1 MIYPFML
8 FMQVKA
14 SLGMN
19 IISTITAGIAIILHS
34 IDFIILIYLNSGCH
48 NMGGYDSYG
57 DRRQYDTYDTY
68 DVYPCWRNWD
78 MFLVCTLHF
87 I

>member
-48 NMGGYDSYG
+48 NMGGYDTYG
-57 DRRQYDTYDTY
+57 GRRRYDTY
-68 DVYPCWRNWD
+68 DVTPCLRNQE

>member
-19 IISTITAGIAIILHS
+19 IISTITAVIAIILHS
-34 IDFIILIYLNSGCH
+34 IDFITIYLYSGCH
-48 NMGGYDSYG
+48 NMGGYDTYG
-57 DRRQYDTYDTY
+57 GRRRYDTY
-68 DVYPCWRNWD
+68 DVTPCLRNQE